1 MTTAEEWVINADHDD
16 AGMRNLIERSCLI
29 RGATGLHAC
38 CLRLV
43 PGGSPSVGPLC
54 KIDVAISLLS
64 EACTASGQS
73 ARCVKS
79 MRRSAATA
87 GRPLPL
93 VFAVAATPRAR
104 NITAGTEYHPHHK
117 SSPMLAVMLC
127 GGAIK
132 KVAETAALS
141 SCHESPVHRVNR
153 TTRALP
159 CLP

>member
-1 MTTAEEWVINADHDD
+1 VDITTIAPNTMTTAEEWVINADHDD
-16 AGMRNLIERSCLI
+16 AGMRIHLMNVTTRTTTTT
-29 RGATGLHAC
+29 GATGLHAC

-43 PGGSPSVGPLC
+43 PPLAG
-54 KIDVAISLLS
+54 VR
-64 EACTASGQS
+64 QS

-79 MRRSAATA
+79 MWRSAATA
-87 GRPLPL
+87 GQPLPL
-93 VFAVAATPRAR
+93 VFEVAATPRAR